1 MPHYRIT
8 IKLENKNVQEF
19 IIEDSR
25 TQIDFV
31 YLDYRKRGY
40 QKNGA
45 GRVTY
50 FDLVMLAEE
59 SVKHQEDRKEVFNE
73 QNNFGLTDSKIAK
86 KDYTISRKKEPGSFE
101 FEPLMTLGERAKYN
115 AKRRAEE
122 EAKKKRKL

>member
-31 YLDYRKRGY
+31 NLDYRQRVYK
-40 QKNGA
+40 KNGA

-50 FDLVMLAEE
+50 FDLVMLSEE
-59 SVKHQEDRKEVFNE
+59 SLKHQEDRKEVFNE
-73 QNNFGLTDSKIAK
+73 QNNFGLKNAAIANKNPAISKNKAPRPSEYK
-86 KDYTISRKKEPGSFE
+86 PQ
-101 FEPLMTLGERAKYN
+101 MTLAERAKLN
-115 AKRRAEE
+115 SQCA
-122 EAKKKRKL
+122 LGV

>member
-31 YLDYRKRGY
+31 YLDYRKRVY

-50 FDLVMLAEE
+50 FDLVMLSEE
-59 SVKHQEDRKEVFNE
+59 SLKHQEDRKEVFNE
-73 QNNFGLTDSKIAK
+73 QNNFGLKDSTIANK
-86 KDYTISRKKEPGSFE
+86 NSTIPKNKAPRPSEYQPQ
-101 FEPLMTLGERAKYN
+101 MTLAERAKLN
-115 AKRRAEE
+115 SQR
-122 EAKKKRKL
+122 

>member
-31 YLDYRKRGY
+31 YLDYRKRVY

-50 FDLVMLAEE
+50 FDLVMLADE
-59 SVKHQEDRKEVFNE
+59 SVKHQEDREEVYN
-73 QNNFGLTDSKIAK
+73 QKNNYGIDKTVYPKPKSRAEMF
-86 KDYTISRKKEPGSFE
+86 DYPK
-101 FEPLMTLGERAKYN
+101 LTLGEKAKLN
-115 AKRRAEE
+115 RENG
-122 EAKKKRKL
+122 